1 MALAIDEFNQQ
12 FPLRIGQ
19 FLHTG
24 LIFLHDALFDAFHV
38 FRLCFLIRQRFQI
51 FCRFHHDH
59 ISLFGNGKHQLDIL
73 HQTHVSAFLFFV
85 LKGNRR
91 KDIDIVHLHILNA
104 VTAFIDLANL
114 HGRNESGTVHI
125 DLLRFGL
132 LCHHSNRHQQ
142 QSY

>member
-1 MALAIDEFNQQ
+1 MALAIDEFYQK

-19 FLHTG
+19 FLHAR

-51 FCRFHHDH
+51 FRRFHHDH
-59 ISLFGNGKHQLDIL
+59 ISLLCNGKHQLDIL
-73 HQTHVSAFLFFV
+73 YQTHVGTFLFLI
-85 LKGNRR
+85 LKGDGR
-91 KDIDIVHLHILNA
+91 KDIDIVHFHILNA
-104 VTAFIDLANL
+104 VPPLIDLADL
-114 HGRNESGTVHI
+114 HGRNESRTVHI
-125 DLLRFGL
+125 DLLRFGF